1 MMLFESLIFNLLP
14 AAVGIMAVV
23 LVFESCWRKCPP
35 DKLMIVSGAGK
46 MRSVS
51 GKGTFV
57 IPLLQRV
64 DTLSLGAVQVQLTT
78 ENDIPTQDAI
88 LIHAC
93 AVANFQIGQTPEL
106 IETASKN
113 YLNLDKEEMTR
124 QVTEVMLGK
133 MREVIGQMDLKELMR
148 DRESFN
154 AKVFGG
160 SKDDLANLG
169 LELRTFNVQD
179 FSDSQGIIRSMGAD
193 QAAEIKKEAEL
204 AQIKAAEE
212 VAIRQNQLDLKQAD
226 LKKQADKAKAEADM
240 VKATVTA
247 EKQRELYIAQQEAEI
262 AAETKKVELAE
273 RQADVRER
281 ELNATVKKQAEA
293 DRYAA
298 EQAAEADRD
307 WPKVARIRPELF
319 SAQKDAEGIQ
329 ARAKAEAEATRL
341 KGESEGVAEK
351 AHGEGVAAGIKAQAE
366 AYNGMDN
373 PYLLANRYIDIMP
386 KVAEQ
391 VAKPLT
397 AVDSIKM
404 YGSGNAQKLV
414 KETTSIVDQ
423 VASGL
428 KDSTGID
435 LPSLL
440 NGLISNPDIDA
451 DSAENSVE

>member
-204 AQIKAAEE
+204 AQIK
-212 VAIRQNQLDLKQAD
+212 
-226 LKKQADKAKAEADM
+226 
-240 VKATVTA
+240 
-247 EKQRELYIAQQEAEI
+247 
-262 AAETKKVELAE
+262 
-273 RQADVRER
+273 
-281 ELNATVKKQAEA
+281 
-293 DRYAA
+293 
-298 EQAAEADRD
+298 
-307 WPKVARIRPELF
+307 
-319 SAQKDAEGIQ
+319 
-329 ARAKAEAEATRL
+329 
-341 KGESEGVAEK
+341 
-351 AHGEGVAAGIKAQAE
+351 
-366 AYNGMDN
+366 
-373 PYLLANRYIDIMP
+373 
-386 KVAEQ
+386 VAEQ

>member
-1 MMLFESLIFNLLP
+1 MAIAAASFGCIAP
-14 AAVGIMAVV
+14 AAYAENATAAVISDDGDHVVVDVDLNGSAPVGDA
-23 LVFESCWRKCPP
+23 
-35 DKLMIVSGAGK
+35 
-46 MRSVS
+46 
-51 GKGTFV
+51 
-57 IPLLQRV
+57 
-64 DTLSLGAVQVQLTT
+64 T
-78 ENDIPTQDAI
+78 EQ
-88 LIHAC
+88 
-93 AVANFQIGQTPEL
+93 
-106 IETASKN
+106 
-113 YLNLDKEEMTR
+113 
-124 QVTEVMLGK
+124 
-133 MREVIGQMDLKELMR
+133 
-148 DRESFN
+148 
-154 AKVFGG
+154 
-160 SKDDLANLG
+160 
-169 LELRTFNVQD
+169 
-179 FSDSQGIIRSMGAD
+179 
-193 QAAEIKKEAEL
+193 
-204 AQIKAAEE
+204 
-212 VAIRQNQLDLKQAD
+212 
-226 LKKQADKAKAEADM
+226 ADM

-298 EQAAEADRD
+298 EQAAEADLYKRT
-307 WPKVARIRPELF
+307 KQAEAARIERQNQSDAELY
-319 SAQKDAEGIQ
+319 SVQKDAEGI
-329 ARAKAEAEATRL
+329 
-341 KGESEGVAEK
+341 
-351 AHGEGVAAGIKAQAE
+351 AAGIKAQAE

>member
-14 AAVGIMAVV
+14 AAVGIMVLV

-113 YLNLDKEEMTR
+113 YLNMDKEEMTR

-133 MREVIGQMDLKELMR
+133 MREVIGQMDLKELIR

-154 AKVFGG
+154 AKVFDG

-293 DRYAA
+293 
-298 EQAAEADRD
+298 
-307 WPKVARIRPELF
+307 ARIERQNQSDAELY

-341 KGESEGVAEK
+341 KGESEGAAEK

-440 NGLISNPDIDA
+440 NGLISNPDIDV

>member
-1 MMLFESLIFNLLP
+1 MLFESLIFNLLP
-14 AAVGIMAVV
+14 AAVGIMVLV

-113 YLNLDKEEMTR
+113 YLNMDKEEMTR

-154 AKVFGG
+154 AKVFDG

-204 AQIKAAEE
+204 AQIRAAEE

-293 DRYAA
+293 DRIERQNESDAA
-298 EQAAEADRD
+298 
-307 WPKVARIRPELF
+307 LY
-319 SAQKDAEGIQ
+319 SAQKDAEGIK
-329 ARAKAEAEATRL
+329 AKATAEAEATRL
-341 KGESEGVAEK
+341 KGESEGAAEK

-414 KETTSIVDQ
+414 RETTSIVDQ

>member
-1 MMLFESLIFNLLP
+1 MLFESLIFNLLP
-14 AAVGIMAVV
+14 AAVGIMVLV

-113 YLNLDKEEMTR
+113 YLNMDKEEMTR

-154 AKVFGG
+154 AKVFDG

-204 AQIKAAEE
+204 AQIRAAEE

-293 DRYAA
+293 
-298 EQAAEADRD
+298 
-307 WPKVARIRPELF
+307 ARIERQNESDAALY
-319 SAQKDAEGIQ
+319 SAQKDAEGIK
-329 ARAKAEAEATRL
+329 AKATAEAEATRL
-341 KGESEGVAEK
+341 KGESEGAVEK
-351 AHGEGVAAGIKAQAE
+351 AHGEGGAAGIKAQAE

-414 KETTSIVDQ
+414 RETTSIVDQ

-428 KDSTGID
+428 KNSTGID

>member
-14 AAVGIMAVV
+14 AAVGIMVLV

-64 DTLSLGAVQVQLTT
+64 
-78 ENDIPTQDAI
+78 
-88 LIHAC
+88 
-93 AVANFQIGQTPEL
+93 
-106 IETASKN
+106 
-113 YLNLDKEEMTR
+113 
-124 QVTEVMLGK
+124 
-133 MREVIGQMDLKELMR
+133 
-148 DRESFN
+148 
-154 AKVFGG
+154 
-160 SKDDLANLG
+160 
-169 LELRTFNVQD
+169 
-179 FSDSQGIIRSMGAD
+179 
-193 QAAEIKKEAEL
+193 
-204 AQIKAAEE
+204 
-212 VAIRQNQLDLKQAD
+212 
-226 LKKQADKAKAEADM
+226 
-240 VKATVTA
+240 
-247 EKQRELYIAQQEAEI
+247 
-262 AAETKKVELAE
+262 
-273 RQADVRER
+273 
-281 ELNATVKKQAEA
+281 
-293 DRYAA
+293 
-298 EQAAEADRD
+298 
-307 WPKVARIRPELF
+307 
-319 SAQKDAEGIQ
+319 
-329 ARAKAEAEATRL
+329 
-341 KGESEGVAEK
+341 
-351 AHGEGVAAGIKAQAE
+351 
-366 AYNGMDN
+366 
-373 PYLLANRYIDIMP
+373 DIMP

-440 NGLISNPDIDA
+440 NGLISNPDIDV

>member
-51 GKGTFV
+51 
-57 IPLLQRV
+57 
-64 DTLSLGAVQVQLTT
+64 
-78 ENDIPTQDAI
+78 
-88 LIHAC
+88 
-93 AVANFQIGQTPEL
+93 
-106 IETASKN
+106 
-113 YLNLDKEEMTR
+113 
-124 QVTEVMLGK
+124 
-133 MREVIGQMDLKELMR
+133 
-148 DRESFN
+148 
-154 AKVFGG
+154 
-160 SKDDLANLG
+160 
-169 LELRTFNVQD
+169 
-179 FSDSQGIIRSMGAD
+179 
-193 QAAEIKKEAEL
+193 
-204 AQIKAAEE
+204 
-212 VAIRQNQLDLKQAD
+212 
-226 LKKQADKAKAEADM
+226 
-240 VKATVTA
+240 
-247 EKQRELYIAQQEAEI
+247 
-262 AAETKKVELAE
+262 
-273 RQADVRER
+273 
-281 ELNATVKKQAEA
+281 
-293 DRYAA
+293 
-298 EQAAEADRD
+298 
-307 WPKVARIRPELF
+307 
-319 SAQKDAEGIQ
+319 
-329 ARAKAEAEATRL
+329 
-341 KGESEGVAEK
+341 
-351 AHGEGVAAGIKAQAE
+351 
-366 AYNGMDN
+366 GMDN